1 MKKFFALALSLALAL
16 TAFAGCSGTSAST
29 STPSAASGST
39 TGSTELNLYTWEGMF
54 PQEVLDAFTAET
66 GIKVNYSSFDTD
78 ENMLMKLEAANGGDY
93 DVVIADDY
101 ILEPVIAQGLAQKLD
116 KTLLTNYGN
125 INPLYQGQFYDP
137 EDEYTVP
144 YGAGVM
150 SIIYDPSAVDMEIT
164 SYADLWDPSLK
175 DNLGLI
181 ANSRVVTGMA
191 LKMMGESYNTE
202 DLDIIQRA
210 GDKMLELTPNVR
222 VINDN
227 NLQDAL
233 ITGEVG
239 AALVYSSQATQALQ
253 TNANFKQVF
262 PAEGIGFGVMPQ
274 FIPANAP
281 HPDAAH
287 AFIDYILRP
296 EVAKQCFDVL
306 GYYCTNKAADELL
319 DESVR
324 EYVTMPESFQGSGE
338 AIRTI
343 SSEATDL
350 HNQIWIEFL
359 DACG

>member
-16 TAFAGCSGTSAST
+16 TAFAGCSSTSAST

-39 TGSTELNLYTWEGMF
+39 AGSTELNLYTWEGMF

>member
-319 DESVR
+319 DESV
-324 EYVTMPESFQGSGE
+324 
-338 AIRTI
+338 
-343 SSEATDL
+343 
-350 HNQIWIEFL
+350 WIASPL
-359 DACG
+359 P